1 MPTSHSNSLNY
12 KLLKLAGRQPIQI
25 LRFFARVL
33 ARLIHHL
40 PISNTTHSIAMNLE
54 IALPELSEKQREQI
68 TRRAAKNEMLSYF
81 EFLSIWGSNNQI
93 NLDRLHNIHGEA
105 YFHQALKANTG
116 LIMVAPHF
124 GTWEIINSWC
134 SQYTAMTILYKPI
147 KEPATEQFV
156 RKARSREHAHLVPT
170 NDSGVREIFRALTSG
185 GTAIVLPDHTPKLGG
200 DLVNY
205 FGIPV
210 ASSHL
215 TAKLI
220 QKTKASALLVY
231 ALRNDAGG
239 FDLYF
244 DPMSEQIYTVSAEQG
259 TRMIHQ
265 TIEQLIQRYPEHYH
279 WSYKRFKAN
288 PELANIYT
296 LPRRQ
301 ASGIIQE
308 LQASLANDTKPS

>member
-81 EFLSIWGSNNQI
+81 EFLSIWGSNHQK

-124 GTWEIINSWC
+124 GTWEIIVNG
-134 SQYTAMTILYKPI
+134 ILK
-147 KEPATEQFV
+147 
-156 RKARSREHAHLVPT
+156 
-170 NDSGVREIFRALTSG
+170 
-185 GTAIVLPDHTPKLGG
+185 LPPFTLQM
-200 DLVNY
+200 
-205 FGIPV
+205 
-210 ASSHL
+210 
-215 TAKLI
+215 AK
-220 QKTKASALLVY
+220 
-231 ALRNDAGG
+231 
-239 FDLYF
+239 
-244 DPMSEQIYTVSAEQG
+244 
-259 TRMIHQ
+259 
-265 TIEQLIQRYPEHYH
+265 
-279 WSYKRFKAN
+279 
-288 PELANIYT
+288 
-296 LPRRQ
+296 
-301 ASGIIQE
+301 
-308 LQASLANDTKPS
+308 